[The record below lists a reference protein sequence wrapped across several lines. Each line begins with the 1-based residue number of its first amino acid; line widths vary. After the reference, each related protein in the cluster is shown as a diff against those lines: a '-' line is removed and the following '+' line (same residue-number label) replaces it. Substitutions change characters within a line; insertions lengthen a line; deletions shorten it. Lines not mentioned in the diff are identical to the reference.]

1 MANGVSK
8 MYEQVEMQEI
18 IKKAGLKLVKVY
30 NNIGPFDYTLL
41 ECKKDGM
48 V

>member
-8 MYEQVEMQEI
+8 MYEKGEMLDLIE
-18 IKKAGLKLVKVY
+18 KAGLKLI
-30 NNIGPFDYTLL
+30 NIYENLGPFDYTLV
-41 ECKKDGM
+41 ECGKNGM